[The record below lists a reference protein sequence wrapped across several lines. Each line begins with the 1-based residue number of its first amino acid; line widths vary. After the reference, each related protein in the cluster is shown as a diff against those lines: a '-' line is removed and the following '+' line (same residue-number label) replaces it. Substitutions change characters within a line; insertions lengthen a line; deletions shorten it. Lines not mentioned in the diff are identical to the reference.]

1 METPRIDLRA
11 LRYFTVL
18 AEELHFGKAAERLHI
33 AQPALSIRIREL
45 ENTLGGK
52 LFIRNRRN
60 VTLTPTGQRFLTDA
74 RALLRQAAAI
84 EENARRA
91 FRGETGRL
99 ELGYAD
105 NEAWSGIL
113 ARLLERFKTVRPG
126 ITVGLH
132 EMHPASQI
140 DRLQKGDIQ
149 AGILTT
155 LALPLPEN
163 MASFPLACW
172 PLEIALPENHPLAS
186 RDTVTPDALE
196 NERFIVYAM
205 REDDDGDRIARTLLG
220 KSPAIAHRTGNAAM
234 MAALVAAG
242 EGVALLPTLF
252 KGILT
257 LPGIVT
263 RPLQPGLD
271 MDCTLVWRKHDDD
284 PVLAAFLDAV
294 RPLAT
299 GTANGTL

>member
-113 ARLLERFKTVRPG
+113 ARLLERFKTARPG

-163 MASFPLACW
+163 MASLPLACW

-196 NERFIVYAM
+196 NERFIVYAV
-205 REDDDGDRIARTLLG
+205 REDDD
-220 KSPAIAHRTGNAAM
+220 
-234 MAALVAAG
+234 G

-252 KGILT
+252 KGIL
-257 LPGIVT
+257 T

-299 GTANGTL
+299 GTANGTP